1 MISFQ
6 LLREE
11 GILLVSPEGR
21 LGSKDFERLAQEIDP
36 YLKQKGHL
44 AGLMIRAKSFP
55 GWKDFSALIGHF
67 KFVKNHHKKIQRVAA
82 VTDSGFLSIMPHV
95 MNHIVQAEVK
105 HFDSHDQEAAL
116 KWLKTG
122 SIEGTKDKKAGG
134 IR

>member
-21 LGSKDFERLAQEIDP
+21 LESRDFERLAREIDP
-36 YLKQKGHL
+36 YLKEKGYL

-55 GWKDFSALIGHF
+55 GWKDFAALMGHF
-67 KFVKNHHKKIQRVAA
+67 KFVKNHHKQIKRVAA

-95 MNHIVQAEVK
+95 MDHFVQAEVK
-105 HFDSHDQEAAL
+105 HFNSHDHEAAL

-122 SIEGTKDKKAGG
+122 STEKM
-134 IR
+134 